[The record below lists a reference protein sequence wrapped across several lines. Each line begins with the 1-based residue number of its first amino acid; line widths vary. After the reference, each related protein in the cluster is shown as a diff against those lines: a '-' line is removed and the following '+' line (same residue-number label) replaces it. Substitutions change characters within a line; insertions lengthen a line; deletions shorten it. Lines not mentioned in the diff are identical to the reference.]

1 MDSSSNHSTSA
12 AAAGVTRRSSSTG
25 SNKEA
30 VANAAPPAGAA
41 TSSAATASLQLLL
54 REDPLL
60 QQYGLTDSTKTADQ
74 VAFQY
79 AATLLQTDSTSSTS
93 RTAAAQQALQDV
105 ERKLALVESL
115 AVKLS
120 RTSPEAVAG
129 PFLRWHGYYVNP
141 MEQQQQ
147 QQSSAGGETA
157 TSSAITTTTTTNNNT
172 LSSVRD
178 RADRLERQSEVLQ
191 GVAKRVEGSLQRGL
205 DRMSTACLRLERV
218 LELSQTLKRL
228 LRFHF
233 EWRKVQNYDLDDT
246 RDLTRAAASVA
257 VLEDLLTQPEWHG
270 GAAVQALQHWKPA
283 AEQMARAVRHAAAQ
297 LLQQQCNSTT
307 DGHHNPTM
315 SPYHLSATLQVYF
328 SLQELPAA
336 VWQAVDQQHALAE
349 AATRELWSPQ
359 RLQQFTEQARR
370 GGGSIPSGGSSSKD
384 PRSITK
390 RLQQVRLEAAESWA
404 AAVTAA
410 AMQVQQLQRVL
421 QYKTDPTTR
430 RGFYQVV
437 AVAPVPPSY
446 AVDGSKASP
455 TSTSNFSL
463 FGLFWKR
470 YCRTLG
476 QILEQIL
483 TTDTAAAD
491 ALYPAVRGV
500 AKDMI
505 GRFQEVAT
513 STTTTSVEEGARKT
527 GILGGPLQD
536 WGVSSTPTTGGNSDN
551 PQAAPDSWTRGEKTL
566 SSTTNAS
573 STGNSSKLLGSA
585 ASLAIFQSSEWNDL
599 QGTDKH
605 PHGLYRLQ
613 QAFVEACT
621 ARLCEPLQYLFPEN
635 ITLDDHG
642 VPMSGGALSLLPSKY
657 DIQRF
662 DDNIRQELSLADP
675 REGGGDLSS
684 VTMICACVVDMMQQF
699 CHRAQQALSG
709 SNQYITSDWN
719 MTESLHHDRKVAI
732 ILYTISNHLKAA
744 PEKTFVSP
752 YRPASLPAHEE
763 AATLCEG
770 ALQPALTTIDN
781 MVQTNILGKLAASLN
796 QRLATLLAKMHL
808 GVYLGRS
815 EDESSTFCQR
825 QISPALDTIAERI
838 MTRFPPPFATYL
850 ASSVT
855 SFLIYTFCSNM
866 ALLRPLGE
874 ASRLHITQDLAD
886 LELALE
892 QFMSKTAATSLS
904 QVGKG
909 KPYAELRAVRQML
922 FWNGLSSAGKS
933 GNDLSRMLL
942 REAWIRSMRPSTVLH
957 YLFSYAPS
965 LLTSPHHARR
975 VKAEEYAQALVSWE
989 GEPDSDGEETAW
1001 MNTLTCCDSYQ
1012 QRSGTAAASEDGD
1025 ARVAALL
1032 IALGPELLRRRR
1044 K

>member
-1 MDSSSNHSTSA
+1 VA
-12 AAAGVTRRSSSTG
+12 AAP
-25 SNKEA
+25 
-30 VANAAPPAGAA
+30 PPAGAA

-60 QQYGLTDSTKTADQ
+60 QQYGLTNSARTSDQ

-79 AATLLQTDSTSSTS
+79 AATLLQTDSTSSSSRGTS

-129 PFLRWHGYYVNP
+129 PFLRWHGHYVNTS
-141 MEQQQQ
+141 EQQQQ
-147 QQSSAGGETA
+147 QQQANGGGT
-157 TSSAITTTTTTNNNT
+157 TSTGTPSSAIAAAATNTTSNNN
-172 LSSVRD
+172 LASVRD
-178 RADRLERQSEVLQ
+178 RADRLERQAEVLQ

-257 VLEDLLTQPEWHG
+257 VLEDLLKHPEWQTSSSN
-270 GAAVQALQHWKPA
+270 GAAAVKALQHWKPA
-283 AEQMARAVRHAAAQ
+283 AEQMARSVRHAAAQ
-297 LLQQQCNSTT
+297 LLQQQTNSTT
-307 DGHHNPTM
+307 GSRDNPTM

-349 AATRELWSPQ
+349 SATRELWTPQ
-359 RLQQFTEQARR
+359 RLQQFMEQARR
-370 GGGSIPSGGSSSKD
+370 GGGSIPSGGGSSKD
-384 PRSITK
+384 PRSIAK
-390 RLQQVRLEAAESWA
+390 RLQQVRLEAAENWA
-404 AAVTAA
+404 SVVTVA

-437 AVAPVPPSY
+437 A
-446 AVDGSKASP
+446 ASP
-455 TSTSNFSL
+455 IPASYMVDDKSTSTTSFSL
-463 FGLFWKR
+463 FGIFWKR

-476 QILEQIL
+476 KILEQIL
-483 TTDTAAAD
+483 STDTAAAD

-500 AKDMI
+500 AKDMV
-505 GRFQEVAT
+505 GRFQEVSTSPTAT
-513 STTTTSVEEGARKT
+513 NVEEGVHKT
-527 GILGGPLQD
+527 GILGGSLQD
-536 WGVSSTPTTGGNSDN
+536 WSATANSSTDVSSEN

-566 SSTTNAS
+566 SSTTSPS
-573 STGNSSKLLGSA
+573 SNGNSSKLLGSA
-585 ASLAIFQSSEWNDL
+585 ASMAIFQSSEWKDL
-599 QGTDKH
+599 QGTAKY
-605 PHGLYRLQ
+605 PHGLYHLQ
-613 QAFVEACT
+613 QAFVDACT

-635 ITLDDHG
+635 ITLDDNG

-699 CHRAQQALSG
+699 CHRAQRALSG
-709 SNQYITSDWN
+709 SNQYITSEWN
-719 MTESLHHDRKVAI
+719 MTESLQHDRKVAI

-744 PEKTFVSP
+744 PEKTFVAP

-763 AATLCEG
+763 AAALCEG
-770 ALQPALTTIDN
+770 ALQPALTTIDK
-781 MVQTNILGKLAASLN
+781 MVQNNILGKLAASLN

-825 QISPALDTIAERI
+825 QISPALDTIAESI
-838 MTRFPPPFATYL
+838 MTRFPPPFATHL

-855 SFLIYTFCSNM
+855 SFLIYTFCSNV
-866 ALLRPLGE
+866 ALLRPLSE
-874 ASRLHITQDLAD
+874 ASRLHITHDLAD

-892 QFMSKTAATSLS
+892 QFMSKTAATTLS
-904 QVGKG
+904 QVCKG

-942 REAWIRSMRPSTVLH
+942 RESWIHSLRPSTVLH
-957 YLFSYAPS
+957 YLFSYAPT
-965 LLTSPHHARR
+965 LLTSPHHAQR

-989 GEPDSDGEETAW
+989 GVPEWDGEETAW
-1001 MNTLTCCDSYQ
+1001 MNTLACCDSYQ

-1025 ARVAALL
+1025 ARVGALL
-1032 IALGPELLRRRR
+1032 LALGPELLRRRR
-1044 K
+1044 N

>member
-1 MDSSSNHSTSA
+1 MDSSSNHSSSAGTSSTRRQARSPTDA
-12 AAAGVTRRSSSTG
+12 AA
-25 SNKEA
+25 
-30 VANAAPPAGAA
+30 AAPPAAA
-41 TSSAATASLQLLL
+41 TTSSAATASLQLLL

-60 QQYGLTDSTKTADQ
+60 QQYGLTDPTRTANQ
-74 VAFQY
+74 VSFPY
-79 AATLLQTDSTSSTS
+79 AATLLQSTTTTTTTTSSN

-129 PFLRWHGYYVNP
+129 PFLRWHGHLIATTAA
-141 MEQQQQ
+141 
-147 QQSSAGGETA
+147 AGTSDGSDGTA
-157 TSSAITTTTTTNNNT
+157 TATTATTNTTTNT

-178 RADRLERQSEVLQ
+178 RADRLERQSEVLE
-191 GVAKRVEGSLQRGL
+191 GVARRVEGSLQRGL
-205 DRMSTACLRLERV
+205 DRMSVACLRLERV
-218 LELSQTLKRL
+218 LSLSQTLKRL

-246 RDLTRAAASVA
+246 RDLTRAAAAVA
-257 VLEDLLTQPEWHG
+257 VLEDLLTQPEWHDG
-270 GAAVQALQHWKPA
+270 QPRVQALQHWKPA
-283 AEQMARAVRHAAAQ
+283 AVSMATAVRQAAAV
-297 LLQQQCNSTT
+297 LLQQQTA
-307 DGHHNPTM
+307 GHKNNTADNA
-315 SPYHLSATLQVYF
+315 YHLSATLQVYF
-328 SLQELPAA
+328 SLQELPMA
-336 VWQAVDQQHALAE
+336 VWQAVDQLSDTAE
-349 AATRELWSPQ
+349 AATRDLWSAP
-359 RLQQFTEQARR
+359 RLQGLVEQARR
-370 GGGSIPSGGSSSKD
+370 GGNSKD
-384 PRSITK
+384 PRSVNK
-390 RLQQVRLEAAESWA
+390 RLQQYRLHAAEAWA
-404 AAVTAA
+404 AEVTAA
-410 AMQVQQLQRVL
+410 AAAVQQLQRVL

-430 RGFYQVV
+430 RGFLQVV
-437 AVAPVPPSY
+437 AAAAVPAAY
-446 AVDGSKASP
+446 ATDANPDGA
-455 TSTSNFSL
+455 TTNFSL

-476 QILEQIL
+476 HILEQIL
-483 TTDTAAAD
+483 ATDTAAAD

-513 STTTTSVEEGARKT
+513 MTSSTNNLEEGAHKT
-527 GILGGPLQD
+527 GILGGSLQD
-536 WGVSSTPTTGGNSDN
+536 WGVSTTTTAEN
-551 PQAAPDSWTRGEKTL
+551 PQAPPDAWTRGEKTL
-566 SSTTNAS
+566 SSNAS

-585 ASLAIFQSSEWNDL
+585 ASLAIFQSDEWKDL

-642 VPMSGGALSLLPSKY
+642 VPLSGGALSLLPSKY

-709 SNQYITSDWN
+709 SHQYVTSDWS
-719 MTESLHHDRKVAI
+719 MTESLQHDRKVAI
-732 ILYTISNHLKAA
+732 ILYTIATHLKAA

-781 MVQTNILGKLAASLN
+781 MVQTNILGKLAKSIN

-825 QISPALDTIAERI
+825 QISPALDTIAERV
-838 MTRFPPPFATYL
+838 MTRFPPPYATHL
-850 ASSVT
+850 TASIC
-855 SFLIYTFCSNM
+855 SFTIYAFCSNM

-874 ASRLHITQDLAD
+874 ASRLHITHDLAD

-892 QFMSKTAATSLS
+892 QFVSKTAATSLS

-922 FWNGLSSAGKS
+922 FCNGLSSAGKT
-933 GNDLSRMLL
+933 GNDLSRILL
-942 REAWIRSMRPSTVLH
+942 REAWIRSLRPSTILH
-957 YLFSYAPS
+957 YLFSYAPT
-965 LLTSPHHARR
+965 LLTSPHHAQRI
-975 VKAEEYAQALVSWE
+975 KAEEYAQTLVSWE
-989 GEPDSDGEETAW
+989 GLPDSDGEETAW
-1001 MNTLTCCDSYQ
+1001 MNTLACCDSYQ
-1012 QRSGTAAASEDGD
+1012 QRSGTTSASADGD

-1032 IALGPELLRRRR
+1032 LALGPELLRRRR
-1044 K
+1044 N